1 MTTYLYDIIN
11 STGKKVT
18 GEIEAKDKNELISN
32 LQRDGYTVIHV
43 EEKAKIDFKSLFK
56 IDLTGVPAKDKMFF
70 MKQFAIMVG
79 TGIPIVQALE
89 VLQKQTK
96 NFTMKSLL
104 SEVMK
109 DVQEGSTLS
118 YAFEKHKGIFS
129 EVQINLLAAG
139 ESSGKLPEVIAKITS
154 DIERDREFVN
164 KVRGAMIY
172 PVVILVVVVIV
183 VILLMIFMIPEMT
196 KLFQSF
202 NAKLPPLTQTMVDIS
217 NFLNP
222 SKSLGGVI
230 TAIIILITVFYVR
243 SYRKTPS
250 GRLVT
255 DKIFMKIPV
264 FGNLYKNLDYAQFTR
279 ILGMLL
285 SSGVNI
291 TEALSITRGAVGNA
305 VMKDAITRIVT
316 QVEKGVPVAVSMYE
330 TEAFENILVYII
342 DTGERTGKL
351 DTVLTD
357 MANYYEIEVRNT
369 TDNLSKLMEPFILV
383 IVAIMVGV
391 LALAVYL
398 PIFQVATLIK

>member
-1 MTTYLYDIIN
+1 MTTYIYEIIN
-11 STGKKVT
+11 SSGKSVT
-18 GEIEAKDKNELISN
+18 GEIEAKDKNELVSN
-32 LQRDGYTVIHV
+32 LQRDGYTVVHV

-56 IDLTGVPAKDKMFF
+56 LDLTGVPSKDKMFF
-70 MKQFAIMVG
+70 MKQFAIMVS
-79 TGIPIVQALE
+79 TGIPIVQAIE

-96 NFTMKSLL
+96 NFTMKSIL

-109 DVQEGSTLS
+109 DVQEGNPLS
-118 YAFEKHKGIFS
+118 YSFQKHKGIFS

-139 ESSGKLPEVIAKITS
+139 ESSGKLPEVISKITS

-172 PVVILVVVVIV
+172 PVVIMVVVVIV

-222 SKSLGGVI
+222 AKSLGGVI
-230 TAIIILITVFYVR
+230 VLLIVVITLIYIR

-255 DKIFMKIPV
+255 DKIFMKVPI
-264 FGNLYKNLDYAQFTR
+264 FGSLYKNLDFAQFTR

-291 TEALSITRGAVGNA
+291 SDALSITRGAVGNA
-305 VMKDAITRIVT
+305 VIKDSITNIIE
-316 QVEKGVPVAVSMYE
+316 QVEKGIPLGVAMYQ
-330 TEAFENILVYII
+330 TGSFENILVYII

-351 DTVLTD
+351 DNVLVD
-357 MANYYEIEVRNT
+357 MADYYETEVKNT
-369 TDNLSKLMEPFILV
+369 TDNLSKLMEPMILI
-383 IVAIMVGV
+383 IVAVMVGV

-398 PIFQVATLIK
+398 PIFQVASLIK